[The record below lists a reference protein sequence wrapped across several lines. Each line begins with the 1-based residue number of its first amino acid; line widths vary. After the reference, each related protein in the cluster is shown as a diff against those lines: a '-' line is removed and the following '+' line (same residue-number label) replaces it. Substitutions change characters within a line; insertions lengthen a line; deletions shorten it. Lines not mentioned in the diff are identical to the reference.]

1 MEDNNEEVVQND
13 VENTSEET
21 LDEVVVNA
29 SQDEPEQEEVQEE
42 QKNDDIEKQIEERAN
57 KMFEE
62 KVEERLKRDRQS
74 RERRQEQEMAKY
86 KQLENVIK
94 TGLGVDTIDDA
105 ISKTSEF
112 YREQGI
118 NIPEYKDEYSER
130 REKNLAK
137 LEAQEIIELGYDD
150 MVSEANRLSSISNRS
165 PYEETMFM
173 TLCEKLTD
181 MKNTKELQDKGIDTA
196 ILKDE
201 EFNKFKNRFINTP
214 ITEIYDMYSKLNA
227 KPPVVKPASAGSAKT
242 ETNNSSD
249 TFTAEQ
255 INNMK
260 PEEMLKY
267 WNNPAFRKL
276 AGLN

>member
-86 KQLENVIK
+86 RQLENVIK

-105 ISKTSEF
+105 INKTSEF

-118 NIPEYKDEYSER
+118 NIPEYKDVYSER
-130 REKNLAK
+130 RERNLAK
-137 LEAQEIIELGYDD
+137 LEAQEIIDLGYDD
-150 MVSEANRLSSISNRS
+150 MKAEANRLSSIKNRS

-181 MKNTKELQDKGIDTA
+181 INNAQELQDKGIDTA

-201 EFNKFKNRFINTP
+201 EFKNFKDRFINTP
-214 ITEIYDMYSKLNA
+214 ITEIYDMYQKLNT
-227 KPPVVKPASAGSAKT
+227 KQPVVKPASAGSAKT

-260 PEEMLKY
+260 PEEIMKY
-267 WNNPAFRKL
+267 WNNPAFRKV

>member
-13 VENTSEET
+13 VENTSET

-29 SQDEPEQEEVQEE
+29 SQDEPEQEKVET
-42 QKNDDIEKQIEERAN
+42 KNDDIEKQIEERAN

-86 KQLENVIK
+86 RQLENVIK

-105 ISKTSEF
+105 INKTSEF

-118 NIPEYKDEYSER
+118 NIPEYKDVYSER
-130 REKNLAK
+130 RERNLAK
-137 LEAQEIIELGYDD
+137 LEAQEIIDLGYDD
-150 MVSEANRLSSISNRS
+150 MKAEANRLSSIKNRS

-181 MKNTKELQDKGIDTA
+181 INNAQELQDKGIDTA

-201 EFNKFKNRFINTP
+201 EFKNFKDRFINTP
-214 ITEIYDMYSKLNA
+214 ITEIYDMYQKLNT
-227 KPPVVKPASAGSAKT
+227 KQPVVKPASAGSAKT

-260 PEEMLKY
+260 PEEILKY
-267 WNNPAFRKL
+267 WNNPAFRKV